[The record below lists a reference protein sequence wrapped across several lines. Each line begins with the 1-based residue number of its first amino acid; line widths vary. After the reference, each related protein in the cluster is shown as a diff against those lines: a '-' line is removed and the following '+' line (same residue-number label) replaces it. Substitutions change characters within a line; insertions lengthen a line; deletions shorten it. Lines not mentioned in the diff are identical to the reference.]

1 MKKSNL
7 DISKTSSYDF
17 FLPENL
23 IALYP
28 ATPADSAKLLIYDR
42 KTDSIKHEI
51 FRNIGNYLDEH
62 TIILNNTKVI
72 KARIFGHKQTG
83 AKIELL
89 LNKPLPNNKFL
100 CFVRGR
106 VKRDDILV
114 FDGVSAKVV
123 TLNDDGSRVVEF
135 FDDNFKIL
143 DFDSLLNILDKIG
156 HIPLPPYINRE
167 DNKQDEVDYQT
178 LFAKEEGSV
187 AAPTASLHF
196 TPQLLENLKKQFGT
210 SFITLHVGAGTFKPV
225 ESEDIHEH
233 IMHSEYYHIED
244 DTMDII
250 NSEKKIL
257 AVGTTVTRTIEYYYR
272 TKQQN
277 GECNLFLNPNNPPLR
292 VNSILTNFH
301 LPKSTLIMLVASF
314 VGLKKTMKLYQEAI
328 DNNYRF
334 YSYGDAMLIL

>member
-7 DISKTSSYDF
+7 DASKTSSYDF

-28 ATPADSAKLLIYDR
+28 VTPADSAKLLIYDR
-42 KTDSIKHEI
+42 NTDSIKHEI
-51 FRNIGNYLDEH
+51 FRNIGDYLNNH

-89 LNKPLPNNKFL
+89 LNKPLLNNQFL
-100 CFVRGR
+100 CFVKGR
-106 VKRDDILV
+106 VKVGDLLL
-114 FDGVSAKVV
+114 FDGVYAKIAN
-123 TLNDDGSRVVEF
+123 LNSDGSRVVEF
-135 FDDNFKIL
+135 FDKSDRIL
-143 DFDSLLNILDKIG
+143 NFDSLLNILDKIG
-156 HIPLPPYINRE
+156 HVPLPPYINRE
-167 DNKQDEVDYQT
+167 DNEQDEVDYQT
-178 LFAKEEGSV
+178 LFAKKEGSV

-196 TPQLLENLKKQFGT
+196 TPELLENLDKKFGT

-225 ESEDIHEH
+225 ESENIYDH
-233 IMHSEYYHIED
+233 IMHSEYYHID
-244 DTMDII
+244 NDTINII
-250 NSEKKIL
+250 NSDKKLL
-257 AVGTTVTRTIEYYYR
+257 AVGTTVTRTVEYYYR
-272 TKQQN
+272 TKKPN
-277 GECNLFLNPNNPPLR
+277 GECDLFLNPNNPPLR

-314 VGLKKTMKLYQEAI
+314 VGLEKTLELYKQAI
-328 DNNYRF
+328 DHNYRF